1 MGQLPRAAV
10 IIPNLDS
17 PVVDRAVD
25 AVCAQVGAVPLAILV
40 VGLDRPGRLRGDGRV
55 RLVETDGPR
64 LPGAARNIGVAHA
77 PPEADVFVFV
87 DADCV
92 PEPAWLAAHLRRQA
106 AGETVVGGAVLYD
119 ADNYWMLAD
128 NLSMFHA
135 CDAALPAGPR
145 DFLPTL
151 NLSVRRAAW
160 DAAGPIDPELP
171 RGEDLDWTIRL
182 ARTGHRP
189 YFDPAARLWHRPVRA
204 TARAMWDHWYESGR
218 WMTGVRQ
225 RHPEVFGGRAWVY
238 HPWLLRLLSP
248 AIAAVATLRLYLP
261 GRPGA
266 RHPRTLPAV
275 YATKLAWC
283 WGAARPAL
291 RPAPRRGPITPP
303 TAG

>member
-1 MGQLPRAAV
+1 M
-10 IIPNLDS
+10 
-17 PVVDRAVD
+17 
-25 AVCAQVGAVPLAILV
+25 
-40 VGLDRPGRLRGDGRV
+40 
-55 RLVETDGPR
+55 
-64 LPGAARNIGVAHA
+64 
-77 PPEADVFVFV
+77 FV

-92 PEPAWLAAHLRRQA
+92 PEPGWLAAHLRRQA
-106 AGETVVGGAVLYD
+106 AGQTVVGGAVLYD
-119 ADNYWMLAD
+119 ADNYWMLSD

-135 CDAALPAGPR
+135 CDAAQPAGPR

-160 DAAGPIDPELP
+160 DAAGPIDPDLP
-171 RGEDLDWTIRL
+171 RGEDVDWTIRL
-182 ARTGHRP
+182 ARAGHRP

-248 AIAAVATLRLYLP
+248 AIAAVATARLYAP

-266 RHPRTLPAV
+266 RHPLTLPAV
-275 YATKLAWC
+275 YATKIAWC
-283 WGAARPAL
+283 WGAARPA
-291 RPAPRRGPITPP
+291 RSASRTARASAPRAP
-303 TAG
+303 